1 MSIISC
7 NIDRAVQILSNEDVV
22 AIPTETVYGLAGNI
36 FSEKAIRKIFEVKQR
51 PLFNPLIVH
60 LHSYDQL
67 NEIVTEIPPKAALLA
82 QAFWPGSLTLVL
94 KKNPLVPDLITAGKD
109 TVAIRI
115 PSHSVT
121 LDLLK
126 KLSFPI
132 AAPSA
137 NPFNR
142 ISPTKAEHVANYFQN
157 QIQMVL
163 DGGECKNGLESTI
176 IGFENDEPV
185 VYRLGAIPTE
195 DIEKIVG
202 EVRLKNEPKDA
213 PKAPGMLAKHYSP
226 KTKTF
231 ITDDFEQFIQDY
243 QNLAVG
249 VLSFSETIKAA
260 NIKHLSILSAT
271 SDFEEAASKLY
282 SELHFL
288 DSLELDLI
296 VAIRLP
302 NIGLGKT
309 INDRLERAAK

>member
-1 MSIISC
+1 M
-7 NIDRAVQILSNEDVV
+7 
-22 AIPTETVYGLAGNI
+22 
-36 FSEKAIRKIFEVKQR
+36 
-51 PLFNPLIVH
+51 
-60 LHSYDQL
+60 
-67 NEIVTEIPPKAALLA
+67 
-82 QAFWPGSLTLVL
+82 
-94 KKNPLVPDLITAGKD
+94 
-109 TVAIRI
+109 
-115 PSHSVT
+115 
-121 LDLLK
+121 
-126 KLSFPI
+126 
-132 AAPSA
+132 
-137 NPFNR
+137 
-142 ISPTKAEHVANYFQN
+142 
-157 QIQMVL
+157 
-163 DGGECKNGLESTI
+163 
-176 IGFENDEPV
+176 
-185 VYRLGAIPTE
+185 YRLGAIPTE

>member
-1 MSIISC
+1 MSIISS
-7 NIDRAVQILSNEDVV
+7 NIDRAVQILSNEDLV

-60 LHSYDQL
+60 LHSQDQL
-67 NEIVTEIPPKAALLA
+67 NEIVTEVPPKAALLA
-82 QAFWPGSLTLVL
+82 KALWPGSLTLVL
-94 KKNPLVPDLITAGKD
+94 KKKMIVPDLITAGKD
-109 TVAIRI
+109 TVAVRI
-115 PSHSVT
+115 PNHCVT
-121 LDLLK
+121 LNLLK

-142 ISPTKAEHVANYFQN
+142 ISPTKAEHVEKYFQN

-163 DGGECKNGLESTI
+163 EGGECKNGLESTI

-185 VYRLGAIPTE
+185 VYRLGAIPLE

-202 EVRLKNEPKDA
+202 EVRLKNEEKNA

-226 KTKTF
+226 KTKTY
-231 ITDDFEQFIQDY
+231 ITDDFEQFIKDY
-243 QNLAVG
+243 HNLSVG
-249 VLSFSETIKAA
+249 VLSFSELITAP

-271 SDFEEAASKLY
+271 SNFKEAASRLY
-282 SELHFL
+282 IELHFL
-288 DSLELDLI
+288 DSLKLDAI
-296 VAIRLP
+296 IAIRLP
-302 NIGLGKT
+302 DIGLGKT